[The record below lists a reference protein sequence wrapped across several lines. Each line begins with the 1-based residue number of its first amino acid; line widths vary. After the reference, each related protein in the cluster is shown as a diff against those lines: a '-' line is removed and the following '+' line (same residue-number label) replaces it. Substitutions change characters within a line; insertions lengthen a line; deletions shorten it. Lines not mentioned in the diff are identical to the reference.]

1 MDLNDDF
8 NYRHDLV
15 LRKFSES
22 PGTMSLEEL
31 KDVREFLLRYIKI
44 RDIYRKVYINDPLGL
59 TLESYV
65 DKADG
70 YLEFH
75 KNKKGGKDVEK
86 C

>member
-1 MDLNDDF
+1 MDFDVDF
-8 NYRHDLV
+8 NSMHDL
-15 LRKFSES
+15 LRKFNES
-22 PGTMSLEEL
+22 PGTMNLEEVR
-31 KDVREFLLRYIKI
+31 DVREFILGYIKI
-44 RDIYRKVYINDPLGL
+44 RDVYKKVYITDPLGL

-70 YLEFH
+70 YLKFH

>member
-1 MDLNDDF
+1 MDLDVDF
-8 NYRHDLV
+8 NSMHDL
-15 LRKFSES
+15 LRKFNNS
-22 PGTMSLEEL
+22 PGTMSLEEVR
-31 KDVREFLLRYIKI
+31 DVREFLLGYIKI
-44 RDIYRKVYINDPLGL
+44 RDVYKKVYINDPLGL